1 MGKPFYK
8 KGFPIYS
15 SKKGVSMSP
24 RRLAFDVLKK
34 MRASGQYS
42 NIAVDRALSSSELGE
57 SDRGLFT
64 AIVMGVVERRIT
76 LDFFI
81 DRLAAEP
88 SKIDADTRTLLRIGL
103 YQLMFL
109 DRIPEYA
116 AINETVDLAPRRTK
130 GFVNAILRSY
140 LRKKGKIDLP
150 DKDADA
156 VLHLS
161 VKYSFPKE
169 LCERFLSLF
178 GFERA
183 GEIFD
188 SYNKTPPMTLRVNT
202 LKISR
207 EDYAKLLDK
216 AEIKYELTK
225 NSPHGINVFGMSY
238 AALPGTEEGLFFVQD
253 EASQICVE
261 AAGVEV
267 GDNVIDCCSCPGS
280 KSFGMA
286 INMQNTGKMLSCDL
300 HKSKLS
306 LVSSGAER
314 LGIDIISTREADAR
328 KFDPSLEQSAD
339 VLLCDAPCSGFGVV
353 AKKPEIRYK
362 DLSESDK
369 LPQIQSDILENVSK
383 YVKVGGVLLYSTC
396 TVFPEENCGVIS
408 KFLESH
414 SEFVAEDFCVGQIQ
428 SEGGKLSLYPD
439 IHKTDGFFIAKLRR
453 I

>member
-1 MGKPFYK
+1 
-8 KGFPIYS
+8 
-15 SKKGVSMSP
+15 MSP

-34 MRASGQYS
+34 MSASGQYS
-42 NIAVDRALSSSELGE
+42 NIAVDRALNTSGLGE

-88 SKIDADTRTLLRIGL
+88 SKIDVDTRTVLRIGL

-150 DKDADA
+150 DKDTDA
-156 VLHLS
+156 ILHLS
-161 VKYSFPKE
+161 VKYSFPTE
-169 LCERFLSLF
+169 LCERFLSIF

-188 SYNKTPPMTLRVNT
+188 SYNKTPPMTLRINT
-202 LKISR
+202 LKMSR
-207 EDYAKLLDK
+207 EDYAELLDK

-225 NSPHGINVFGMSY
+225 NSPHGINTYGISY
-238 AALPGTEEGLFFVQD
+238 ASLPGADEGLFFVQD

-261 AAGVEV
+261 AAGAKA
-267 GDNVIDCCSCPGS
+267 GDFVIDCCSCPGS

-383 YVKVGGVLLYSTC
+383 YVKVGGTLIYSTC
-396 TVFPEENCGVIS
+396 TVFSEENCRVIN
-408 KFLESH
+408 KFLDTH
-414 SEFVAEDFCVGQIQ
+414 PEFVAEDFCVGELT
-428 SEGGKLSLYPD
+428 SSGGKLSLYPD
-439 IHKTDGFFIAKLRR
+439 THKTDGFFIAKLRR

>member
-1 MGKPFYK
+1 MN
-8 KGFPIYS
+8 
-15 SKKGVSMSP
+15 P
-24 RRLAFDVLKK
+24 RELAFDVLKK
-34 MRASGQYS
+34 IYSSGQYS
-42 NIAVDRALSSSELGE
+42 NIAVDRALSASDLGE

-88 SKIDADTRTLLRIGL
+88 SKIDSDTRILLRIGL

-116 AINETVDLAPRRTK
+116 AINETVDMAPRRTK

-140 LRKKGKIDLP
+140 LRKREMIQLP
-150 DKDADA
+150 DRETST
-156 VLHLS
+156 VEYLS
-161 VKYSFPKE
+161 VKYSFPTD
-169 LCERFLSLF
+169 LCKRFLSVF
-178 GFERA
+178 GFERTCN
-183 GEIFD
+183 IFEC
-188 SYNKTPPMTLRVNT
+188 YNQTPPVTLRVNT

-207 EDYAKLLDK
+207 EDYAKLLDG
-216 AEIKYELTK
+216 ANVKYELTK
-225 NSPHGINVFGMSY
+225 NSPRGINTYGASY
-238 AALPGTEEGLFFVQD
+238 AGLPGADEGLFFVQD

-261 AAGVEV
+261 AAGVKA
-267 GDNVIDCCSCPGS
+267 GDFVIDCCSCPGS

-286 INMQNTGKMLSCDL
+286 INMKNTGKMLSCDL

-306 LVSSGAER
+306 LVSSGSER
-314 LGIDIISTREADAR
+314 LGIDIISVREADAR
-328 KFDPSLEQSAD
+328 KFDESLYQSAD

-369 LPQIQSDILENVSK
+369 LPKIQSDILENVSK
-383 YVKVGGVLLYSTC
+383 YVKIGGVLIYSTC
-396 TVFPEENCGVIS
+396 TVFPEENCGVV
-408 KFLESH
+408 KGFLEANP
-414 SEFVAEDFCVGQIQ
+414 EFVAEDFCVGELA
-428 SEGGKLSLYPD
+428 STHGMLSLYPD
-439 IHKTDGFFIAKLRR
+439 THKTDGFFIAKLRR

>member
-1 MGKPFYK
+1 
-8 KGFPIYS
+8 
-15 SKKGVSMSP
+15 MSP

-34 MRASGQYS
+34 MSASGQYS
-42 NIAVDRALSSSELGE
+42 NIAIDRALNASGLGE

-81 DRLAAEP
+81 DRLASEP
-88 SKIDADTRTLLRIGL
+88 SKIENDTRIILRIGL

-116 AINETVDLAPRRTK
+116 AINETVDLGSRRTK

-140 LRKKGKIDLP
+140 LRKKEQIQLP
-150 DKDADA
+150 DKDGET
-156 VLHLS
+156 VEYLS
-161 VKYSFPKE
+161 VKYSFPTE
-169 LCERFLSLF
+169 LCERFLSIF

-183 GEIFD
+183 CEIFD

-207 EDYAKLLDK
+207 EDYAAKLD
-216 AEIKYELTK
+216 AAGIKYQLTE
-225 NSPHGINVFGMSY
+225 NSPHGINTYGVSF
-238 AALPGTEEGLFFVQD
+238 AALPGVDEGYFFVQD

-261 AAGVEV
+261 ASGAKAG
-267 GDNVIDCCSCPGS
+267 DFVIDCCSCPGS

-286 INMQNTGKMLSCDL
+286 INMQNSGKMLSCDL

-314 LGIDIISTREADAR
+314 LGIDIIKVREADAR
-328 KFDPSLEQSAD
+328 HFDETLCQSAD

-369 LPQIQSDILENVSK
+369 LPKIQSDILENVSK

-396 TVFPEENCGVIS
+396 TVFPEENCGVI
-408 KFLESH
+408 KHFLETH
-414 SEFVAEDFCVGQIQ
+414 PEFVAEDFCVGQIQ
-428 SEGGKLSLYPD
+428 SESGMLSLYPD
-439 IHKTDGFFIAKLRR
+439 THKTDGFFIAKLRKQG
-453 I
+453 

>member
-1 MGKPFYK
+1 
-8 KGFPIYS
+8 
-15 SKKGVSMSP
+15 MSP

-34 MRASGQYS
+34 IYSSGQYS
-42 NIAVDRALSSSELGE
+42 NIAVDRALSASGLGE

-64 AIVMGVVERRIT
+64 AIVMGVVERRIS

-81 DRLAAEP
+81 DRLASEP
-88 SKIDADTRTLLRIGL
+88 SKIDGDTRILLRMGL

-116 AINETVDLAPRRTK
+116 AINETVSLAPRRTK
-130 GFVNAILRSY
+130 GFVNAMLRSY
-140 LRKKGKIDLP
+140 LRKREKIQLP
-150 DKDADA
+150 DRETNA
-156 VLHLS
+156 VEYLS
-161 VKYSFPKE
+161 VKYSFPNE
-169 LCERFLSLF
+169 LCKRFLNIF
-178 GFERA
+178 GFERTCA
-183 GEIFD
+183 ILD
-188 SYNKTPPMTLRVNT
+188 RYNQTPPMTLRVNT

-207 EDYAKLLDK
+207 EDYAKLLD
-216 AEIKYELTK
+216 AAGIKYQLTE
-225 NSPHGINVFGMSY
+225 NSPYGINTFGTSF
-238 AALPGTEEGLFFVQD
+238 AALPGADEGYFFVQD

-261 AAGVEV
+261 ASGAKAG
-267 GDNVIDCCSCPGS
+267 DFVIDCCSCPGS

-314 LGIDIISTREADAR
+314 LGIDIINVREADAR
-328 KFDPSLEQSAD
+328 HFDETLYQSAD

-369 LPQIQSDILENVSK
+369 LPKIQSDILENVSK
-383 YVKVGGVLLYSTC
+383 YVKIGGVLIYSTC
-396 TVFPEENCGVIS
+396 TVFPEENCGVVKS
-408 KFLESH
+408 FLDNH
-414 SEFVAEDFCVGQIQ
+414 AEFVAEDFCVGQIQ
-428 SEGGKLSLYPD
+428 SESGMLSLYPD

>member
-1 MGKPFYK
+1 MNARK
-8 KGFPIYS
+8 
-15 SKKGVSMSP
+15 
-24 RRLAFDVLKK
+24 LAFDVLKK
-34 MRASGQYS
+34 MHSSGQYS
-42 NIAVDRALSSSELGE
+42 NIAVDRALSASGLGE

-88 SKIDADTRTLLRIGL
+88 SRIDADTRIILRIGI
-103 YQLMFL
+103 YQLEFF
-109 DRIPEYA
+109 DRIPSYA

-140 LRKKGKIDLP
+140 LRKKGQIDFP
-150 DKDADA
+150 DKDTDS

-161 VKYSFPKE
+161 VKYSFPTE
-169 LCERFLSLF
+169 LCNRFLEIF

-183 GEIFD
+183 CEIFE
-188 SYNKTPPMTLRVNT
+188 SYNQTPPLTLRVNT
-202 LKISR
+202 FKTSR
-207 EDYAKLLDK
+207 EEYAAMLD
-216 AEIKYELTK
+216 AAGIKYQLTK
-225 NSPHGINVFGMSY
+225 NSPHGINTFGVSY
-238 AALPGTEEGLFFVQD
+238 AGLPGADEGYFFVQD

-261 AAGVEV
+261 AAGAKA
-267 GDNVIDCCSCPGS
+267 GDFVIDCCSCPGS

-306 LVSSGAER
+306 LVSAGAER
-314 LGIDIISTREADAR
+314 LGINIINTREADAR
-328 KFDPSLEQSAD
+328 NFDPSLEQSAD
-339 VLLCDAPCSGFGVV
+339 VLLCDAPCSGFGVM

-369 LPQIQSDILENVSK
+369 LPKIQADILENVSK

-396 TVFPEENCGVIS
+396 TVFPEENSGVVN
-408 KFLESH
+408 KFLDTH
-414 SEFVAEDFCVGQIQ
+414 PEFVAEDFCVGQIQ
-428 SEGGKLSLYPD
+428 SEGGKVSLYPD
-439 IHKTDGFFIAKLRR
+439 THKTDGFFIAKLRR

>member
-1 MGKPFYK
+1 
-8 KGFPIYS
+8 
-15 SKKGVSMSP
+15 MSP
-24 RRLAFDVLKK
+24 RKLAFDVLKK
-34 MRASGQYS
+34 IYSSGQYS
-42 NIAVDRALSSSELGE
+42 NIAVDRALSASDLGE
-57 SDRGLFT
+57 SDKGLFT

-88 SKIDADTRTLLRIGL
+88 SKIDADTRILLRIGL

-116 AINETVDLAPRRTK
+116 AINETVDMAPRRTK

-140 LRKKGKIDLP
+140 LRKKEKIDLP
-150 DKDADA
+150 DKDKET
-156 VLHLS
+156 VEYLS
-161 VKYSFPKE
+161 VKYSFPTE
-169 LCERFLSLF
+169 LCRRFLSIF
-178 GFERA
+178 GFERTCA
-183 GEIFD
+183 ILD
-188 SYNKTPPMTLRVNT
+188 RYNQTPPVTLRVNT

-207 EDYAKLLDK
+207 DDYAKLLD
-216 AEIKYELTK
+216 AANIKYELTK
-225 NSPHGINVFGMSY
+225 NSPHGINTYGASY
-238 AALPGTEEGLFFVQD
+238 ARLPGADEGLFFVQD
-253 EASQICVE
+253 EASQVCVE
-261 AAGVEV
+261 ATGTKS
-267 GDNVIDCCSCPGS
+267 GDFVIDCCSCPGS

-286 INMQNTGKMLSCDL
+286 INMESTGKMLSCDL

-306 LVSSGAER
+306 LVSAGAER
-314 LGIDIISTREADAR
+314 LGVDIISVREADAR

-383 YVKVGGVLLYSTC
+383 YVKIGGALIYSTC
-396 TVFPEENCGVIS
+396 TVFPEENGEVI
-408 KFLESH
+408 KNFLDAH
-414 SEFVAEDFCVGQIQ
+414 PGFAAEDFCVGQLS
-428 SEGGKLSLYPD
+428 SEGGTLSLYPD
-439 IHKTDGFFIAKLRR
+439 THKTDGFFIAKLRR

>member
-1 MGKPFYK
+1 M
-8 KGFPIYS
+8 S
-15 SKKGVSMSP
+15 SRK
-24 RRLAFDVLKK
+24 LAFDVLKK
-34 MRASGQYS
+34 IYSSGQYS
-42 NIAVDRALSSSELGE
+42 NIAIDRALSTSGLGE

-88 SKIDADTRTLLRIGL
+88 SKIDFDTRVLIRIGL
-103 YQLMFL
+103 YQLMYL

-116 AINETVDLAPRRTK
+116 AINETVDLAPRRTR
-130 GFVNAILRSY
+130 GFVNAMLRSY
-140 LRKKGKIDLP
+140 LRKKDQIQLP
-150 DKDADA
+150 DKKADTA
-156 VLHLS
+156 LYLS
-161 VKYSFPKE
+161 VKYSFPTP
-169 LCERFLSLF
+169 LCQRFLNIF
-178 GFERA
+178 GFERTC
-183 GEIFD
+183 EIFD
-188 SYNKTPPMTLRVNT
+188 SYNQTPPLTLRVNM

-216 AEIKYELTK
+216 AGVKYELTK
-225 NSPHGINVFGMSY
+225 NSPHGINTYGVSFAG
-238 AALPGTEEGLFFVQD
+238 LPGADEGYFFVQD

-261 AAGVEV
+261 AAGVRP

-328 KFDPSLEQSAD
+328 HFDSSLEQSAD
-339 VLLCDAPCSGFGVV
+339 VLLCDAPCSGFGVM

-369 LPQIQSDILENVSK
+369 LPKIQSDILENVSK
-383 YVKVGGVLLYSTC
+383 YVKVGGTLLYSTC
-396 TVFPEENCGVIS
+396 TVFPEENCGVVN
-408 KFLESH
+408 KFLETH
-414 SEFVAEDFCVGQIQ
+414 PEFVAEGFCVGQIQ

-439 IHKTDGFFIAKLRR
+439 THKTDGFFIAKLRR
-453 I
+453 QG

>member
-1 MGKPFYK
+1 
-8 KGFPIYS
+8 
-15 SKKGVSMSP
+15 MSP

-34 MRASGQYS
+34 MSASGQYS
-42 NIAVDRALSSSELGE
+42 NIAVDRALSSSGLGE

-88 SKIDADTRTLLRIGL
+88 SKIENDTRIILRIGL
-103 YQLMFL
+103 YQLAFF
-109 DRIPEYA
+109 DRSPEYA

-140 LRKKGKIDLP
+140 LRKKEQIQLP
-150 DKDADA
+150 DKDTDA
-156 VLHLS
+156 VEYLS
-161 VKYSFPKE
+161 VKYSFPTE
-169 LCERFLSLF
+169 LCARFLSLF

-183 GEIFD
+183 CEIFD
-188 SYNKTPPMTLRVNT
+188 SYNQTPPMTLRVNT

-207 EDYAKLLDK
+207 EDYASKLD
-216 AEIKYELTK
+216 AAGVKYQLTK
-225 NSPHGINVFGMSY
+225 NSPHGINTFGVSF
-238 AALPGTEEGLFFVQD
+238 AALPGADEGYFFVQD

-261 AAGVEV
+261 AAGVRP

-306 LVSSGAER
+306 LVDAGAER

-328 KFDPSLEQSAD
+328 HFDSSLEQSAD
-339 VLLCDAPCSGFGVV
+339 VLLCDAPCSGFGVM

-369 LPQIQSDILENVSK
+369 LPKIQSDILENVSK

-396 TVFPEENCGVIS
+396 TVFPEENCGVVKS
-408 KFLESH
+408 FLEAH
-414 SEFVAEDFCVGQIQ
+414 PEFIAEDFCVGQIQ
-428 SEGGKLSLYPD
+428 SEGGMLSLYPD

>member
-1 MGKPFYK
+1 
-8 KGFPIYS
+8 
-15 SKKGVSMSP
+15 MSP
-24 RRLAFDVLKK
+24 RKLAFDVLKK
-34 MRASGQYS
+34 LYSSGQYS
-42 NIAVDRALSSSELGE
+42 NIAIDRALNASGLGE

-81 DRLAAEP
+81 DKLASDP
-88 SKIDADTRTLLRIGL
+88 SKIENDTRIILRIGL

-140 LRKKGKIDLP
+140 LRKREKMQLP
-150 DKDADA
+150 DKKTDA
-156 VLHLS
+156 VEYLS
-161 VKYSFPKE
+161 VKYSFPTG
-169 LCERFLSLF
+169 LCERFLSIF

-183 GEIFD
+183 CGIFD
-188 SYNKTPPMTLRVNT
+188 SYNRTPPMTLRINT

-207 EDYAKLLDK
+207 DDYARLLDS
-216 AEIKYELTK
+216 AEIKYEFTK
-225 NSPHGINVFGMSY
+225 NSPHGINVSGVSFAS
-238 AALPGTEEGLFFVQD
+238 LPGADEGYFFVQD

-261 AAGVEV
+261 ATGVKAG
-267 GDNVIDCCSCPGS
+267 DTVIDCCSCPGS

-286 INMQNTGKMLSCDL
+286 INMQNMGSMLSCDL

-306 LVSSGAER
+306 LVGAGAER
-314 LGIDIISTREADAR
+314 LGVDIITIREADAR
-328 KFDPSLEQSAD
+328 NFDPSLEKSAD

-369 LPQIQSDILENVSK
+369 LPRIQSDILENVSK
-383 YVKVGGVLLYSTC
+383 YVKIGGVLMYSTC
-396 TVFPEENCGVIS
+396 TVFPEENGGVV
-408 KFLESH
+408 KEFFEAH
-414 SEFVAEDFCVGQIQ
+414 PEFVAEEFCVGQLS
-428 SEGGKLSLYPD
+428 SEGGMLSLYPD
-439 IHKTDGFFIAKLRR
+439 THKTDGFFIAKLRR